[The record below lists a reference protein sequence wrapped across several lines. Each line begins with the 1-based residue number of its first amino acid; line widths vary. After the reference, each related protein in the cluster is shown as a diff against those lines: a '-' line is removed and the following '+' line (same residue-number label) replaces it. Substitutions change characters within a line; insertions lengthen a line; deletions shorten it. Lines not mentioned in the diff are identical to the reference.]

1 MLVVR
6 FSTSI
11 HKDCIMKT
19 PVICALILVS
29 ASAASSPL
37 YVNQADFNE
46 IIDFTL
52 VADFC
57 QYAAPELGMKSKRD
71 LAERMRMVDPQTAR
85 VSKVKEGLLDADSK
99 NNKAKFEA
107 NPEKGKALCLMM
119 VGPMKQFNAK
129 YGVE

>member
-1 MLVVR
+1 
-6 FSTSI
+6 
-11 HKDCIMKT
+11 MK
-19 PVICALILVS
+19 ILITLGFLL
-29 ASAASSPL
+29 SAASSSATPV

-71 LAERMRMVDPQTAR
+71 LAERMRMIDPLTAR

>member
-1 MLVVR
+1 
-6 FSTSI
+6 
-11 HKDCIMKT
+11 MKIFITLGFLLLTMTVPAT
-19 PVICALILVS
+19 PV
-29 ASAASSPL
+29 

-57 QYAAPELGMKSKRD
+57 HYASPELGMKSKRD

-107 NPEKGKALCLMM
+107 DREKGKALCLMM